1 MKFIFDYIIHKL
13 PNTSWLISVQ
23 NFGTKLFNLA
33 FRLIQIWCFAIVVLI
48 VYGVYATIKW
58 EQHSTKNDEFQKEL
72 YDKQRLIDSI
82 GDYRTYMVAENDK
95 LRLRIRAVQIRIDSL
110 NLKFTK
116 DITNDEKHIPNPIAD
131 TDNEAISKFKKRY
144 GTGSIRYN
152 NKVRVN
158 SDSNHTPNKRR

>member
-1 MKFIFDYIIHKL
+1 MKSIFDFIIHKL
-13 PNTSWLISVQ
+13 PVSSWLNTLQ

-48 VYGVYATIKW
+48 TYGVFATIKW
-58 EQHSTKNDEFQKEL
+58 EQHSHKNDEFQKEL

-82 GDYRTYMVAENDK
+82 GANRNYMVAENDK
-95 LRLRIRAVQIRIDSL
+95 LRLRIIAVQNRIDSL
-110 NLKFTK
+110 NAKLIK

-152 NKVRVN
+152 HKIRVN
-158 SDSNHTPNKRR
+158 SDSNHTANKRR